1 MKKMKT
7 LLVALMSTV
16 LLCSCSPDN
25 DHGVVISGRS
35 NADVTFTNERTNEKW
50 HGSSDGIEQS
60 VSITIGDND
69 EDNSFD
75 LTAKAGDVIRVNY
88 SPYSHFADKHS
99 VSMTI
104 LFDGVNIVTLTGAP
118 YEAEFTV
125 DASMGIHTLTVV
137 GTSGKD
143 GDDCYLNERRTIRVK
158 VE

>member
-75 LTAKAGDVIRVNY
+75 Y
-88 SPYSHFADKHS
+88 KHS